1 MFSKAGIL
9 LFELDEKLARSK
21 LSIPGGEFPASMLVC
36 MQPLVS
42 ARLFHKVIIQLQKQ
56 QGKKIKKKEKKIQ
69 KKKPPRKL
77 VGCGSRA
84 EGKPSAGIFRAFF
97 HEFCMCLFQTWDCV
111 SPDQEC
117 KTVVKFT
124 RVVY

>member
-56 QGKKIKKKEKKIQ
+56 QGKKIKKKEKKNP
-69 KKKPPRKL
+69 KKKASQE
-77 VGCGSRA
+77 VGWLW
-84 EGKPSAGIFRAFF
+84 E
-97 HEFCMCLFQTWDCV
+97 
-111 SPDQEC
+111 
-117 KTVVKFT
+117 
-124 RVVY
+124 